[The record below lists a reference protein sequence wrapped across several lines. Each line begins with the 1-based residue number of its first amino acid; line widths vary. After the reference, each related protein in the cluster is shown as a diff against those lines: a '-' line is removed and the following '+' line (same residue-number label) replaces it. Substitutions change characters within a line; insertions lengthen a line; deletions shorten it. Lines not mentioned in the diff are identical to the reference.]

1 MSKCIYLKGY
11 QERNTAGLM
20 LSCKDAHVNMHLR
33 AVEEECYSRGAV
45 YVCVQ
50 YVCLSAWSYSES
62 YMSHLVRRALGDTK
76 ATRSV
81 CERLLER
88 KISSLS
94 LWEEVPRKIEPM
106 NGDGASMCMCTIG
119 LKCVRCLCR
128 GEGALVI
135 VLLAFR
141 YITVTTHVSI
151 MTILW
156 Q

>member
-1 MSKCIYLKGY
+1 
-11 QERNTAGLM
+11 
-20 LSCKDAHVNMHLR
+20 
-33 AVEEECYSRGAV
+33 
-45 YVCVQ
+45 
-50 YVCLSAWSYSES
+50 
-62 YMSHLVRRALGDTK
+62 MSHLVRRALGDTK

-119 LKCVRCLCR
+119 LKCVCVYVVGGR
-128 GEGALVI
+128 GSSNS
-135 VLLAFR
+135 
-141 YITVTTHVSI
+141 ITGIQIYNGNNTHVSI
-151 MTILW
+151 VTILW